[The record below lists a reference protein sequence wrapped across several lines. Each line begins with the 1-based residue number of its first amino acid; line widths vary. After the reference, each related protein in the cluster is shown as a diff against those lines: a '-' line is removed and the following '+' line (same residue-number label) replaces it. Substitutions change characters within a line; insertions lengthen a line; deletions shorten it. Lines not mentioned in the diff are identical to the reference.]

1 MIISMYRD
9 TAAGYGLC
17 KDDGRDDN
25 SITLD
30 VPRRTME
37 AYYNDTFGAYDDN
50 PTHTFDR
57 WIQDEYILDDMEGLL
72 EYIQDTEGDLS
83 NVKLAK
89 MKTYNVEMTQTFT
102 VNAIDREL
110 AIKRALNIAEW
121 NSFNMYVTETD
132 YDPEYD

>member
-9 TAAGYGLC
+9 TAAEYGLC
-17 KDDGRDDN
+17 EDNGIDDN
-25 SITLD
+25 SITID

-57 WIQDEYILDDMEGLL
+57 WIQDEYILDDMEDLL
-72 EYIQDTEGDLS
+72 EYVQDTEGDLS
-83 NVKLAK
+83 NIKVAE

-102 VNAIDREL
+102 VNALDREL
-110 AIKRALNIAEW
+110 AIKKALEMAEW
-121 NSFNMYVTETD
+121 YSFNVYVTET
-132 YDPEYD
+132 E